1 MKKIEKNTKK
11 SYSRT
16 QKICF
21 CALVTAVICACTFI
35 ALPLPIGYFNL
46 GDVAVLVS
54 AYVGGPLWGT
64 LAAALGSSLADL
76 LMGYTLYAP
85 ATALIKAVVA
95 LAACLLYR
103 IFKKIIL
110 KESLDLIP
118 RAIASVVA
126 EIFMVVGYF
135 LYEAFIL
142 TYGLGASVSIPGNA
156 VQALCGVL
164 GSTIFMTAI
173 RKLKLHI

>member
-1 MKKIEKNTKK
+1 MKNNNFKSVDKRIKN
-11 SYSRT
+11 
-16 QKICF
+16 ICF
-21 CALVTAVICACTFI
+21 CALLSALICVCTLI
-35 ALPLPIGYFNL
+35 SVPLPIGYFNL
-46 GDVAVLVS
+46 GDTMIITGAWLL
-54 AYVGGPLWGT
+54 GPLWGAI
-64 LAAALGSSLADL
+64 AAAIGSAIADL
-76 LMGYTLYAP
+76 IMGFAIYAP

-142 TYGLGASVSIPGNA
+142 SYGLGASVSIPGNA